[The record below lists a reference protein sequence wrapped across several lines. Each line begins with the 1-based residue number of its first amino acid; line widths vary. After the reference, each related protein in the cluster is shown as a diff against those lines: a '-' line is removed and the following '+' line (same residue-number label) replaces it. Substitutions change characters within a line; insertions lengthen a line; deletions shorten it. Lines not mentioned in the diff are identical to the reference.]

1 MRAGELNEKITIK
14 RVTRT
19 VNLYGDTLDSA
30 TDWKTD
36 VRCKVMH
43 LGTPSAGASEFNDD
57 NQTVAEMKAEFRCR
71 YISGLRFDD
80 IIVWN
85 GAEFDIYSIIPIGR
99 REGMNVRGR
108 FRDNE
113 GTVPTS

>member
-19 VNLYGDTLDSA
+19 VNSYGDAIDALSDF
-30 TDWKTD
+30 KVD
-36 VRCKVMH
+36 VRCKIMH

-57 NQTVAEMKAEFRCR
+57 AQTVAEMKAEFRCR

-80 IIVWN
+80 VIIWN
-85 GAEFDIYSIIPIGR
+85 GGTFDIYSIIPIGR
-99 REGMNVRGR
+99 REGMNVRAR
-108 FRDNE
+108 LRDNE
-113 GTVPTS
+113 GTLPTT